1 MEIFDDVKDLLHQ
14 NGGQA
19 HGGLVQ
25 HQQLGVGHQCPAHGQ
40 HLLLA
45 AGEGTGHLLAA
56 FFQAGELFKDP
67 LHIGVDV
74 AAPAGESTHVQIF
87 LHRHLEEDPPSLG
100 DQGQSLGNNL
110 MAGYMVQRLAHELD
124 MAGLAVEQA
133 GNGVQSGGLAGAVGT
148 DQGHDLALID
158 LKGDALDG
166 VDAAVIDV
174 DIVNL

>member
-1 MEIFDDVKDLLHQ
+1 
-14 NGGQA
+14 
-19 HGGLVQ
+19 
-25 HQQLGVGHQCPAHGQ
+25 
-40 HLLLA
+40 
-45 AGEGTGHLLAA
+45 
-56 FFQAGELFKDP
+56 
-67 LHIGVDV
+67 
-74 AAPAGESTHVQIF
+74 
-87 LHRHLEEDPPSLG
+87 
-100 DQGQSLGNNL
+100 